1 MKYANEYIYIYL
13 TTVSVVGVF
22 GNLIVAFMYSQK
34 KDKHTSTFFIL
45 VLSLSD
51 LSVCLILVPLTIYME
66 KIGFETTSLIMCKL
80 YFFLTTAIVPSSS
93 LLMLAIAF
101 DRYACICMVN
111 KNVINLFRAKLIVIV
126 LLIISALCGIIP
138 GLHAKLEGV
147 LQIDNLTNETYT
159 FDINV
164 CFIDSRDSFINQFK
178 DMYDLVYALS
188 VIFITFLYILIYKEI
203 YKRGKMKKNRKKEI
217 LINSL
222 INRANSNV
230 GFNGNQSFY
239 VTDFPTKTCIN
250 ENENEET
257 AFTNNALPVNFESK
271 YFFYGFPII
280 F

>member
-1 MKYANEYIYIYL
+1 
-13 TTVSVVGVF
+13 
-22 GNLIVAFMYSQK
+22 
-34 KDKHTSTFFIL
+34 
-45 VLSLSD
+45 
-51 LSVCLILVPLTIYME
+51 
-66 KIGFETTSLIMCKL
+66 
-80 YFFLTTAIVPSSS
+80 
-93 LLMLAIAF
+93 MLAIAF

-188 VIFITFLYILIYKEI
+188 VVFITFLYILIYKEI
-203 YKRGKMKKNRKKEI
+203 YKRGKIKKNRKKEI

-250 ENENEET
+250 DENENEET
-257 AFTNNALPVNFESK
+257 AFTNNAPTVNFESK
-271 YFFYGFPII
+271 YFLCINCI
-280 F
+280 SL